1 MIIQFKDRKSET
13 AELKNVLSSNKFEFI
28 IIYGRRRIG
37 KTELV
42 LHATKNKKRVYYLA
56 TETNNLNRFYQTCI
70 NYDKEISKLRKDW
83 EILFEY
89 LKDKTD
95 TIIIDEFQN
104 LIKED
109 KNIVSLFQSI
119 VDTKL
124 KDSKLKLFIL
134 GSSVSIITSK
144 VLSYKSPLY
153 GRRSGSINLKAISFS
168 DLKEFFPKINFG
180 KLVEIYGFADGI
192 PYYLIKID
200 GEFWH
205 WLESEIKQQKTFLKD
220 EIDFIVRY
228 EFENANTY
236 KLLLEAIANGKT
248 KINEI
253 KDFIKAERTD
263 VSPYLKN
270 LIDIGFVKR
279 EVPITE
285 NINSRLGR
293 YYLSDNF
300 LKFWFS
306 YIYPNL
312 SAIEENIFS
321 IEKIKNNYNSYLGF
335 VFEQIC
341 RQFIIKLKPFNFT
354 KIGRWWYKDT
364 EIDLVALNEQE
375 NKIAFIECKWQ
386 DNVNPEEVLTA
397 LKEKIKQ
404 VKWKNEKRKESY
416 CIIAKSFTKKVNQDN
431 LILYNLKDLEKA
443 L

>member
-1 MIIQFKDRKSET
+1 MIIQFKDRKNET
-13 AELKNVLSSNKFEFI
+13 AELHNVLNSSKFEFI

-42 LHATKNKKRVYYLA
+42 LHATKSKKKIYYLA
-56 TETNNLNRFYQTCI
+56 TETNNLDRFYQTCV
-70 NYDKEISKLRKDW
+70 NYDKEVSKLRKDW

-95 TIIIDEFQN
+95 AIIIDEFQN

-109 KNIVSLFQSI
+109 KNIISLFQSI

-153 GRRSGSINLKAISFS
+153 GRRSGSINLKAVSFF
-168 DLKEFFPKINFG
+168 DLKEFFPKADFEQLI
-180 KLVEIYGFADGI
+180 EIYGFADGI
-192 PYYLIKID
+192 PFYLIKID
-200 GEFWH
+200 DEFWS
-205 WLESEIKQQKTFLKD
+205 WLESEIRQQKTFLKD
-220 EIDFIVRY
+220 EMDFIVRY

-236 KLLLEAIANGKT
+236 KLILEAIANGKT

-263 VSPYLKN
+263 LSPYLRN

-300 LKFWFS
+300 LKFWFR

-321 IEKIKNNYNSYLGF
+321 IENIRKDYNSYLGF

-341 RQFIIKLKPFNFT
+341 KQFIIKSKPFNFT
-354 KIGRWWYKDT
+354 KIGRWWYKGT
-364 EIDLVALNEQE
+364 EIDIVTLNEQE
-375 NKIAFIECKWQ
+375 DKITFIECKWQ
-386 DNVNPEEVLTA
+386 DNTNPEEVLAA

-404 VKWKNEKRKESY
+404 VKWKNEKRKDSF
-416 CIIAKSFTKKVNQDN
+416 CIIAKSFSKKIKQDN
-431 LILYNLKDLEKA
+431 LILYDLKDLEKI